1 MAVRTGDG
9 LVASVLKRMRSLVL
23 NLIVQVIAYVPGSR
37 PVCVDF
43 DAWDR
48 RTTEKI
54 FMNFQTS
61 EAADAGWATREAERA
76 AEAAILE
83 ELELSRSDTAQ
94 LWRQG
99 L

>member
-1 MAVRTGDG
+1 
-9 LVASVLKRMRSLVL
+9 MRSLVL

-54 FMNFQTS
+54 FMTFQTS